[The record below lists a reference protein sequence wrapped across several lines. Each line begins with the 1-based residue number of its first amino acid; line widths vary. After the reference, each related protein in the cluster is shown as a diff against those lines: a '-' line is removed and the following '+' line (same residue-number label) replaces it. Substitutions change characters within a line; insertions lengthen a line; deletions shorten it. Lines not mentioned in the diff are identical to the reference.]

1 MGAPGTHLTEHR
13 RIDADDFKTLLLEA
27 AMLDGSIPTLL
38 PEYLRDNQKE
48 QFHPFELSALV
59 HHESTILQARALSDA
74 MRAGENIAIDGTLG
88 YMPWAKEL
96 VGQLG
101 DFGYE
106 IHVIDV
112 EAKQDISIAR
122 VVERW
127 RAGYERAIALPQD
140 PDAAM
145 GGRWLPSSAVTRLF
159 AGEPGWSADPSP
171 VAGLSMSETNARQL
185 AETFPEIV
193 KYDLYRTTAPMEP
206 PKHEQSWKRTADG
219 EWTDLSIPPLNA

>member
-1 MGAPGTHLTEHR
+1 MGAHGTHLGEHR

-27 AMLDGSIPTLL
+27 AVLDGSIRTLL
-38 PEYLRDNQKE
+38 PERLRNNQEE
-48 QFHPFELSALV
+48 QFHPLELSALA
-59 HHESTILQARALSDA
+59 HHESTILQARALSEA
-74 MRAGENIAIDGTLG
+74 MYAGENVAVDGTLG
-88 YMPWAKEL
+88 HMPWAKEL

-112 EAKQDISIAR
+112 EARQEISLAR

-127 RAGYERAIALPQD
+127 RAGYENALAHPGE
-140 PDAAM
+140 PKAAM

-159 AGEPGWSADPSP
+159 TPGRT
-171 VAGLSMSETNARQL
+171 LSHCEKNASDIAFNFSEV
-185 AETFPEIV
+185 V
-193 KYDLYRTTAPMEP
+193 KYDLYRTSAPMEP

-219 EWTDLSIPPLNA
+219 EWMDLSIPPSNA